1 MNYMGVDI
9 GTGGC
14 KASVFDEHGRQRAAA
29 MREYD
34 VIFTDGGG
42 AVLEPDEVIGK
53 CFEVMRECA
62 DRAEPNSI
70 RGIGISSQGEAFTAV
85 GEKNEIL
92 SKAMV
97 SSDVSSQPIIED
109 WVENFGSEK
118 LYQITGHTAHPLFTL
133 FKLLWFKKSAND
145 IWKKSRHFFCFEDLL
160 QFRLGLRPAISWSL
174 AGRTMMF
181 DVRKHEWDPDIL
193 NEIGLSQEVLAA
205 PMPPGAVAGTIS
217 AEAAHRLNLPA
228 GTFVV
233 TGGHDQTCSA
243 LGAGVTEEGVAM
255 LGSGTVECICPAF
268 QKPIFSAALMENN
281 LCTYDYSI
289 SGLYT
294 TVAYSLTGGNI
305 LKWFRD
311 EFGSKE
317 MVDAKLTGQDVY
329 DLLIAGLGDKPSSVM
344 VLPYFTPSGTPY
356 FDTRTKGAIFGL
368 RLSTRRNE
376 ILKGLLEGVSFEMR
390 LNLQILERAGHKID
404 ELRWVGGGAKSK
416 TLAQL
421 KANVMNKNITMPD
434 VKEAGCL
441 GTAML
446 ACAADTGEPIR
457 NIAIRWAGEP
467 AVIHPQPE
475 HEAWYAKQFEVYR
488 TLHSTVQ
495 GVPL

>member
-9 GTGGC
+9 GTSGC
-14 KASVFDEHGRQRAAA
+14 KASVFDEQGMQLAVA

-34 VIFTDGGG
+34 VQFTDGGG
-42 AVLEPDEVIGK
+42 AMLDPDEVIGK

-62 DRAEPNSI
+62 DRTTAKSI
-70 RGIGISSQGEAFTAV
+70 RGIGISSQGEAFTAI
-85 GEKNEIL
+85 GEKNEVL

-97 SSDVSSQPIIED
+97 SSDISALPLIED
-109 WVENFGSEK
+109 WVDAFGRDK

-133 FKLLWFKKSAND
+133 FKLMWFKKNASD
-145 IWKKSRHFFCFEDLL
+145 LWKRSRHFFCFEDLL
-160 QFRLGLRPAISWSL
+160 HFRLGLHPAISWSL
-174 AGRTMMF
+174 AGRTMLF
-181 DVRKHEWDPDIL
+181 DVRRHEWNEDIL
-193 NEIGLSQEVLAA
+193 REIGVSTAQLAS
-205 PMPPGAVAGTIS
+205 PMPPGTLVGTIG
-217 AEAAHRLNLPA
+217 AEAAHQLNLSKD
-228 GTFVV
+228 TFVV

-268 QKPIFSAALMENN
+268 KKPIFSKALMENN

-289 SGLYT
+289 GDLYT

-305 LKWFRD
+305 LKWFKD

-317 MVDAKLTGQDVY
+317 IAEAKISGQDAY
-329 DLLIAGLGDKPSSVM
+329 DLLIAGLNDKPSSVLA
-344 VLPYFTPSGTPY
+344 LPYFTPSGTPY
-356 FDTRTKGAIFGL
+356 FDTQTKGAIIGL
-368 RLSTRRNE
+368 QLSTRRNE
-376 ILKGLLEGVSFEMR
+376 ILKALLEGVSFEMR
-390 LNLQILERAGHKID
+390 LNLEILERAGYTIN

-416 TLAQL
+416 PLAQL
-421 KANVMNKNITMPD
+421 KANVMNKKITVPN

-446 ACAADTGEPIR
+446 ACAADTGQPIESL
-457 NIAIRWAGEP
+457 ASRWIGLQ

-475 HEAWYAKQFEVYR
+475 FESWYTKRFGAYR
-488 TLHSTVQ
+488 NLFKAVKNISI
-495 GVPL
+495 